1 MRYRQFKMEPSVPGK
16 CLIECEAA
24 EVESADAII
33 SLVRNER
40 PCSFQS
46 TQTAAAWAEYTAE
59 VSPVF

>member
-33 SLVRNER
+33 SLGKE
-40 PCSFQS
+40 
-46 TQTAAAWAEYTAE
+46 
-59 VSPVF
+59 